1 MMGGYKYISFFA
13 KMKTV
18 DIKIELMKMKKLK
31 KNFKALY
38 SAKWQN
44 KGISFSLGA

>member
-1 MMGGYKYISFFA
+1 MGGYKYISFFA

-31 KNFKALY
+31 KNFQG
-38 SAKWQN
+38 SIFRQMAKQRY
-44 KGISFSLGA
+44 IL